1 MISKPSDVRYEDS
14 TDRETVTSLLES
26 EQKVLNSIIV
36 NRLVR
41 LVDLLSPI
49 LYNWENNQD
58 IKETLENN
66 KLVNRIKNNIDL
78 INVID
83 CELDKIICK
92 LDI

>member
-49 LYNWENNQD
+49 LYDWENNQD

>member
-58 IKETLENN
+58 IKETL
-66 KLVNRIKNNIDL
+66 D
-78 INVID
+78 
-83 CELDKIICK
+83 ICAG
-92 LDI
+92 IF